1 MSSDQN
7 FETFLLISS
16 KEFLIFSKDKKNN
29 KKLFEKITLK
39 DKKKIDQIFKIEHQ
53 KEFENRDCLECANC
67 CKTTSPIFRDKDIKR
82 ISSFLKIKER
92 ELINDLLF
100 LDKENDYVLKNSPC
114 SFLNHDNTCIIYN
127 VRPLA
132 CKEYPH
138 TNRKKMHQIIDLTL
152 KNSTI
157 CPAVS
162 NIISNILN

>member
-1 MSSDQN
+1 MIILNKIDKK
-7 FETFLLISS
+7 LIDKSLS
-16 KEFLIFSKDKKNN
+16 NKKNN
-29 KKLFEKITLK
+29 KKLLTKITLK
-39 DKKKIDQIFKIEHQ
+39 NKKKIDQIFEIEHQ

>member
-1 MSSDQN
+1 MKNSDKN
-7 FETFLLISS
+7 LINKSLS
-16 KEFLIFSKDKKNN
+16 NKKTN
-29 KKLFEKITLK
+29 KKLLTKITLK
-39 DKKKIDQIFKIEHQ
+39 DKKKIDQIFEIEHQ

-67 CKTTSPIFRDKDIKR
+67 CKTTSPIFRDTDIKR
-82 ISSFLKIKER
+82 ISSSLKMKEH

-100 LDKENDYVLKNSPC
+100 LDNENDYVLKNSPC
-114 SFLNHDNTCIIYN
+114 SFLNDDNTCSIYN

-138 TNRKKMHQIIDLTL
+138 TNRKKMHQIIDLTI

-162 NIISNILN
+162 NIITNILK

>member
-1 MSSDQN
+1 MNKIDKK
-7 FETFLLISS
+7 LIDKSLS
-16 KEFLIFSKDKKNN
+16 NKKNN
-29 KKLFEKITLK
+29 KKLLTKITLK
-39 DKKKIDQIFKIEHQ
+39 NKKKIDQIFEIEHQ

>member
-1 MSSDQN
+1 MNNSDKN
-7 FETFLLISS
+7 LINKSLS
-16 KEFLIFSKDKKNN
+16 NKKTN
-29 KKLFEKITLK
+29 KKLLTKITLK
-39 DKKKIDQIFKIEHQ
+39 DKKKIDQIFEIEHQ

-67 CKTTSPIFRDKDIKR
+67 CKTTSPIFRDTDIKR
-82 ISSFLKIKER
+82 ISSFLKMKEH

-100 LDKENDYVLKNSPC
+100 LDNENDYVLKNSPC
-114 SFLNHDNTCIIYN
+114 SFLNDDNTCSIYN

-138 TNRKKMHQIIDLTL
+138 TNRKKMHQIIDLTI

-162 NIISNILN
+162 NIITNILK

>member
-1 MSSDQN
+1 MNKIDKK
-7 FETFLLISS
+7 LIDKSLS
-16 KEFLIFSKDKKNN
+16 NKKNN
-29 KKLFEKITLK
+29 KKLLTKITLK
-39 DKKKIDQIFKIEHQ
+39 NKKKIDQIFEIEHQ

-152 KNSTI
+152 ENSTI